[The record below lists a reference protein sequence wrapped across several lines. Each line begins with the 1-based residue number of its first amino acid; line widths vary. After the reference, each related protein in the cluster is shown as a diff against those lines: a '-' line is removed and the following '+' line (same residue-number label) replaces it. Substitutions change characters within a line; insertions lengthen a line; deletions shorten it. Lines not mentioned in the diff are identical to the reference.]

1 MSQGVKKN
9 GATLESN
16 KTGREV
22 LPIPDR
28 PHTGLITYDAKDAD
42 SKFPPIEPL
51 LPPKGAP
58 NVLLILMDD
67 AGFGA
72 TSRFGGPC
80 STPNIERLGADGLT
94 YSRFHVCALCAPT
107 RQALLTGRNHHSV
120 GMGVITELATAR
132 PATVGFGRTR
142 QPRWRRS

>member
-51 LPPKGAP
+51 LRP
-58 NVLLILMDD
+58 
-67 AGFGA
+67 
-72 TSRFGGPC
+72 R
-80 STPNIERLGADGLT
+80 
-94 YSRFHVCALCAPT
+94 
-107 RQALLTGRNHHSV
+107 
-120 GMGVITELATAR
+120 AR
-132 PATVGFGRTR
+132 PTC
-142 QPRWRRS
+142 SSS